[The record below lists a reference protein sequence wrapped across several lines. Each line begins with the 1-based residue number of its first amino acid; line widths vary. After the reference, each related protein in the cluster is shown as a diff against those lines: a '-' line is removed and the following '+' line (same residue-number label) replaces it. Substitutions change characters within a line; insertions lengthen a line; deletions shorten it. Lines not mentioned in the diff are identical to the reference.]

1 MLLGRYILWNG
12 MKLDQLL
19 KLGLDMLNYL
29 QIYEFPQQSVNI
41 IHLLQ
46 SAGEA

>member
-1 MLLGRYILWNG
+1 MEWDEIRPRV
-12 MKLDQLL
+12 LL

-41 IHLLQ
+41 IHLLHSQ
-46 SAGEA
+46 QVRHE